1 MEQPSARTGGA
12 YTKSIFLQTVHTALR
27 LVRMFQTSLSRFTII
42 RLRSRLMARYPAGKV
57 LGFYA
62 GTDEASLR
70 SEPSEFR
77 PQSAGSTR
85 CGDGRATS
93 TPCRTRRP
101 DMPLEPQICNA
112 LALVWA
118 LRLAVGV
125 ARRVGRRVAASVV
138 HRRICARRPRSHRK
152 SPAFLS
158 ICTARVWPQPVASA
172 GTRGGAPVGDA
183 GPRPRPRNMVCSAG
197 TTTSSM
203 MGPISMPPT
212 TTVASGRC
220 TWLPVPVEIAGG

>member
-12 YTKSIFLQTVHTALR
+12 YTKSIFPQTVHTALR

-57 LGFYA
+57 LKFYA

-93 TPCRTRRP
+93 TPCTALAGPICRWSRRSA
-101 DMPLEPQICNA
+101 MPLHWYGPYGWPSGSLVGLA
-112 LALVWA
+112 AASPPVSFTGGFALV
-118 LRLAVGV
+118 GH
-125 ARRVGRRVAASVV
+125 ARTGKGPPSYPYVPRASGLN
-138 HRRICARRPRSHRK
+138 RSHR
-152 SPAFLS
+152 P
-158 ICTARVWPQPVASA
+158 
-172 GTRGGAPVGDA
+172 APVEALRSETRVHGR
-183 GPRPRPRNMVCSAG
+183 RPGTWSAAPARQPA
-197 TTTSSM
+197 T
-203 MGPISMPPT
+203 
-212 TTVASGRC
+212 
-220 TWLPVPVEIAGG
+220 